1 MKNLK
6 NKAFTLIETLVALV
20 IGMIAIGAMY
30 FAYQYF
36 NNTYQSITDRA
47 AMSEAGRNSL
57 SLIAKDLRNAGYKNI
72 NYLKKVWDRKI
83 EVKNNYNSKGADYLR
98 IWYNSDQNTRMQAEY
113 YIEQTGNQI
122 NLVKQ
127 LIENPEAGSDAKK
140 AYCERYSNQRN
151 CKPMVIVEN
160 VTDFQV
166 VLRDNTGAELTSVGL
181 FSADAIANQDKVHTA
196 EIYVTV
202 RSPNELYKTSKTT
215 KILNHNFSLQKND
228 QYHRE
233 TFYLSVYLR
242 NLVKI

>member
-1 MKNLK
+1 MKDLK

-57 SLIAKDLRNAGYKNI
+57 SLIAKDLKNAGYKDI
-72 NYLKKVWDRKI
+72 NYSRSAWDRKI
-83 EVKNNYNSKGADYLR
+83 EVKNNYNSRGADYLS
-98 IWYNSDQNTRMQAEY
+98 IWFNSDQNTRIQSEY
-113 YIEQTGNQI
+113 YIEQTGSQT

-127 LIENPEAGSDAKK
+127 LIENPVVDPKK

-166 VLRDNTGAELTSVGL
+166 VLRDSTGNELTSVGL
-181 FSADAIANQDKVHTA
+181 SSAEAIANQDKVHTA

-202 RSPNELYKTSKTT
+202 RSPNELYKTSKIT
-215 KILNHNFSLQKND
+215 KILNHNFTLQKND

-242 NLVKI
+242 NLIKI

>member
-1 MKNLK
+1 MKHLK
-6 NKAFTLIETLVALV
+6 DKAFTLIETLVALV

-57 SLIAKDLRNAGYKNI
+57 SLIAKDLKNAGYKDI
-72 NYLKKVWDRKI
+72 NYSRSAWDRKI
-83 EVKNNYNSKGADYLR
+83 EVKNNYNSKGADYLS
-98 IWYNSDQNTRMQAEY
+98 IWFNSDQNTRIQSEY
-113 YIEQTGNQI
+113 YIEQTGSQT

-127 LIENPEAGSDAKK
+127 LIENPVVDPKK

-151 CKPMVIVEN
+151 CKPMIIVEN

-166 VLRDNTGAELTSVGL
+166 VLRDSTGNELTSVGL
-181 FSADAIANQDKVHTA
+181 SSAEAIANQDMVHTA

-202 RSPNELYKTSKTT
+202 RSPNELYKTSKIT
-215 KILNHNFSLQKND
+215 KILNHNFTLQKND

-242 NLVKI
+242 NLIKI

>member
-1 MKNLK
+1 MKHLK

-57 SLIAKDLRNAGYKNI
+57 SLIAKDLKNAGYKDI
-72 NYLKKVWDRKI
+72 NYSRSAWDRKI
-83 EVKNNYNSKGADYLR
+83 EVKNNYNSRGADYLS
-98 IWYNSDQNTRMQAEY
+98 IWFNSDQNTRIQSEY
-113 YIEQTGNQI
+113 YIEQTGSQT

-127 LIENPEAGSDAKK
+127 LIENPVVDPKK

-166 VLRDNTGAELTSVGL
+166 VLRDSTGNELTSVGL
-181 FSADAIANQDKVHTA
+181 SSAEAIANQDKVHTA

-215 KILNHNFSLQKND
+215 KILNHNFTLQKND

-242 NLVKI
+242 NLIKI

>member
-1 MKNLK
+1 MKHLK

-57 SLIAKDLRNAGYKNI
+57 SLIAKDLKNAGYKDI
-72 NYLKKVWDRKI
+72 NYSRSAWDRKI
-83 EVKNNYNSKGADYLR
+83 EVKNNYNSKGADYLS
-98 IWYNSDQNTRMQAEY
+98 IWFNSDQNTRIQSEY
-113 YIEQTGNQI
+113 YIEQTGSQT

-127 LIENPEAGSDAKK
+127 LIENPVVDPKK

-166 VLRDNTGAELTSVGL
+166 VLRDSTGNELTSVGL
-181 FSADAIANQDKVHTA
+181 SSAEAIANQDKVHTA

-202 RSPNELYKTSKTT
+202 RSPNELYKTSKIT
-215 KILNHNFSLQKND
+215 KILNHNFTLQKND

-242 NLVKI
+242 NLIKI

>member
-72 NYLKKVWDRKI
+72 NYPRSWDRKI

-98 IWYNSDQNTRMQAEY
+98 IWYNSDPNTRMQAEY
-113 YIEQTGNQI
+113 YIEQTGNQT
-122 NLVKQ
+122 NLVRK
-127 LIENPEAGSDAKK
+127 LIENPVVDPKEV
-140 AYCERYSNQRN
+140 YCEKTNQRN

-166 VLRDNTGAELTSVGL
+166 VLRDNSGAELTTSWGSYPVT
-181 FSADAIANQDKVHTA
+181 NQDKVHTA

-242 NLVKI
+242 NLIKI

>member
-1 MKNLK
+1 MKHFK

-72 NYLKKVWDRKI
+72 NYPRSWDRKI
-83 EVKNNYNSKGADYLR
+83 EVKNNYNSRGADYLS
-98 IWYNSDQNTRMQAEY
+98 IWFNSDQNTRIQTEY
-113 YIEQTGNQI
+113 YIEQTGSQT

-127 LIENPEAGSDAKK
+127 LIENPVVDPKK

-215 KILNHNFSLQKND
+215 KILNHNFSVQKND

-242 NLVKI
+242 NLIKI

>member
-1 MKNLK
+1 MKDLK

-72 NYLKKVWDRKI
+72 NYSRSDWDRKI
-83 EVKNNYNSKGADYLR
+83 EVKNNYNSRGADYLS
-98 IWYNSDQNTRMQAEY
+98 IWFNSDQNTRIQSEY
-113 YIEQTGNQI
+113 YIEQTGSQT

-127 LIENPEAGSDAKK
+127 LIENPVVDPKK

-151 CKPMVIVEN
+151 CKPMIIVEN

-166 VLRDNTGAELTSVGL
+166 VLRDSTGNELTSVGL
-181 FSADAIANQDKVHTA
+181 SSAEAIANQDKVHTA

-242 NLVKI
+242 NLIKI

>member
-1 MKNLK
+1 MKHLK
-6 NKAFTLIETLVALV
+6 DKAFTLIETLVALV

-57 SLIAKDLRNAGYKNI
+57 SLIAKDLKNAGYKDI
-72 NYLKKVWDRKI
+72 NYSRSAWDRKI
-83 EVKNNYNSKGADYLR
+83 EVKNNYNSRGADYLS
-98 IWYNSDQNTRMQAEY
+98 IWFNSDQNTRIQSEY
-113 YIEQTGNQI
+113 YIEQTGSQT

-127 LIENPEAGSDAKK
+127 LIENPVVDPKK

-166 VLRDNTGAELTSVGL
+166 VLRDSTGNELTSVGL
-181 FSADAIANQDKVHTA
+181 SSAEAIANQDKVHTA

-202 RSPNELYKTSKTT
+202 RSPNELYKTSKIT
-215 KILNHNFSLQKND
+215 KILNHNFTLQKND

-242 NLVKI
+242 NLIKI

>member
-1 MKNLK
+1 MKHLK
-6 NKAFTLIETLVALV
+6 DKAFTLIETLVALV

-57 SLIAKDLRNAGYKNI
+57 SLIAKDLKNAGYKDI
-72 NYLKKVWDRKI
+72 NYSRSAWDRKI
-83 EVKNNYNSKGADYLR
+83 EVKNNYNSRGADYLS
-98 IWYNSDQNTRMQAEY
+98 IWFNSDQNTRIQSEY
-113 YIEQTGNQI
+113 YIEQTGSQT

-127 LIENPEAGSDAKK
+127 LIENPVVDPKK

-151 CKPMVIVEN
+151 CKPMIIVEN

-166 VLRDNTGAELTSVGL
+166 VLRDSTGNELTSVGL
-181 FSADAIANQDKVHTA
+181 SSAEAIANQDKVHTA

-202 RSPNELYKTSKTT
+202 RSPNELYKTSKIT
-215 KILNHNFSLQKND
+215 KILNHNFTLQKND

-242 NLVKI
+242 NLIKI

>member
-1 MKNLK
+1 MKDLK

-57 SLIAKDLRNAGYKNI
+57 SLIAKDLKNAGYKDI
-72 NYLKKVWDRKI
+72 NYSRSAWDRKI
-83 EVKNNYNSKGADYLR
+83 EVKNNYNSRGADYLS
-98 IWYNSDQNTRMQAEY
+98 IWFNSDQNTRIQSEY
-113 YIEQTGNQI
+113 YIEQTGSQT

-127 LIENPEAGSDAKK
+127 LIENPVVDPKK

-166 VLRDNTGAELTSVGL
+166 VLRDSTGNELTSVGL
-181 FSADAIANQDKVHTA
+181 SSAEAIANQDMVHTA

-215 KILNHNFSLQKND
+215 KILNHNFTLQKND

-242 NLVKI
+242 NLIKI

>member
-1 MKNLK
+1 MKHLK

-57 SLIAKDLRNAGYKNI
+57 SLIAKDLKNAGYKDI
-72 NYLKKVWDRKI
+72 NYSRSAWDRKI
-83 EVKNNYNSKGADYLR
+83 EVKNNYNSRGADYLS
-98 IWYNSDQNTRMQAEY
+98 IWFNSDQNTRIQSEY
-113 YIEQTGNQI
+113 YIEQTGSQT

-127 LIENPEAGSDAKK
+127 LIENPVVDPKK

-151 CKPMVIVEN
+151 CKPMIIVEN

-166 VLRDNTGAELTSVGL
+166 VLRDSTGNELTSVGL
-181 FSADAIANQDKVHTA
+181 SSAEAIANQDKVHTA

-215 KILNHNFSLQKND
+215 KILNHNFTLQKND

-242 NLVKI
+242 NLIKI

>member
-72 NYLKKVWDRKI
+72 NYSRSAWDRKI
-83 EVKNNYNSKGADYLR
+83 EVKNNYNSRGADYLS
-98 IWYNSDQNTRMQAEY
+98 IWFNSDQNTRIQSEY
-113 YIEQTGNQI
+113 YIEQTGSQT

-127 LIENPEAGSDAKK
+127 LIENPVVDPKK

-151 CKPMVIVEN
+151 CKPMIIVEN

-166 VLRDNTGAELTSVGL
+166 VLRDSTGNELTSVGL
-181 FSADAIANQDKVHTA
+181 SSAEAIANQDKVHTA

-202 RSPNELYKTSKTT
+202 RSPNELYKTSKIT
-215 KILNHNFSLQKND
+215 KILNHNFTLQKND

-242 NLVKI
+242 NLIKI

>member
-57 SLIAKDLRNAGYKNI
+57 SLIAKDLKNAGYKDI
-72 NYLKKVWDRKI
+72 NYSRSAWDRKI
-83 EVKNNYNSKGADYLR
+83 EVKNNYNSRGADYLS
-98 IWYNSDQNTRMQAEY
+98 IWFNSDQNTRIQSEY
-113 YIEQTGNQI
+113 YIEQTGSQT

-127 LIENPEAGSDAKK
+127 LIENPVVDPKK

-166 VLRDNTGAELTSVGL
+166 VLRDSTGNELTSVGL
-181 FSADAIANQDKVHTA
+181 SSAEAIANQDKVHTA

-215 KILNHNFSLQKND
+215 KILNHNFTLQKND

-242 NLVKI
+242 NLIKI

>member
-1 MKNLK
+1 MKHLK
-6 NKAFTLIETLVALV
+6 DKAFTLIETLVALV

-57 SLIAKDLRNAGYKNI
+57 SLIAKDLKNAGYKDI
-72 NYLKKVWDRKI
+72 NYSRSAWDRKI
-83 EVKNNYNSKGADYLR
+83 EVKNNYNSRGADYLS
-98 IWYNSDQNTRMQAEY
+98 IWFNSDQNTRIQSEY
-113 YIEQTGNQI
+113 YIEQTGSQT

-127 LIENPEAGSDAKK
+127 LIENPVVDPKK
-140 AYCERYSNQRN
+140 AYCERYDIQRN
-151 CKPMVIVEN
+151 CKPMIIVEN

-166 VLRDNTGAELTSVGL
+166 VLRDSTGNELTSVGL
-181 FSADAIANQDKVHTA
+181 SSAEAIANQDKVHTA

-202 RSPNELYKTSKTT
+202 RSPNELYKTSRTT
-215 KILNHNFSLQKND
+215 KILNHNFTLQKND

-242 NLVKI
+242 NLIKI

>member
-1 MKNLK
+1 MKHLK
-6 NKAFTLIETLVALV
+6 DKAFTLIETLVALV

-57 SLIAKDLRNAGYKNI
+57 SLIAKDLKNAGYKDI
-72 NYLKKVWDRKI
+72 NYSRSAWDRKI
-83 EVKNNYNSKGADYLR
+83 EVKNNYNSRGADYLS
-98 IWYNSDQNTRMQAEY
+98 IWFNSDQNTRIQSEY
-113 YIEQTGNQI
+113 YIEQTGSQT

-127 LIENPEAGSDAKK
+127 LIENPVVDPKK

-151 CKPMVIVEN
+151 CKPMIIVEN

-166 VLRDNTGAELTSVGL
+166 VLRDSTGNELTSVGL
-181 FSADAIANQDKVHTA
+181 SSAEAIANQDKVHTA

-215 KILNHNFSLQKND
+215 KILNHNFSVQKND

-242 NLVKI
+242 NLIKI

>member
-1 MKNLK
+1 MYWGNCQMKDFK

-36 NNTYQSITDRA
+36 NNTYLSITDRA

-72 NYLKKVWDRKI
+72 NYPRSWDRKI

-98 IWYNSDQNTRMQAEY
+98 IWYNSDPNTRMQAEY
-113 YIEQTGNQI
+113 YIEQTGNQT
-122 NLVKQ
+122 NLVRK
-127 LIENPEAGSDAKK
+127 LIENPVVDPKEV
-140 AYCERYSNQRN
+140 YCEKTNQRN

-166 VLRDNTGAELTSVGL
+166 VLRDNSGAELTTSWGSYPVT
-181 FSADAIANQDKVHTA
+181 NQDKVHTA

-202 RSPNELYKTSKTT
+202 RSPNELYKTIKTT
-215 KILNHNFSLQKND
+215 NILNHNSSMQKKD

-233 TFYLSVYLR
+233 TFYLSV
-242 NLVKI
+242 

>member
-1 MKNLK
+1 MKHLK

-57 SLIAKDLRNAGYKNI
+57 SLIAKDLKNAGYKDI
-72 NYLKKVWDRKI
+72 NYSRSAWDRKI
-83 EVKNNYNSKGADYLR
+83 EVKNNYNSRGADYLS
-98 IWYNSDQNTRMQAEY
+98 IWFNSDQNTRIQSEY
-113 YIEQTGNQI
+113 YIEQTGSQT

-127 LIENPEAGSDAKK
+127 LIENPVVDPKK

-166 VLRDNTGAELTSVGL
+166 VLRDSTGNELTSVGL
-181 FSADAIANQDKVHTA
+181 SSAEAIANQDMVHTA

-215 KILNHNFSLQKND
+215 KILNHNFTLQKND

-242 NLVKI
+242 NLIKI

>member
-1 MKNLK
+1 MSDLK

-20 IGMIAIGAMY
+20 IGMIAVGAMY

-72 NYLKKVWDRKI
+72 NYPRSWDRKI
-83 EVKNNYNSKGADYLR
+83 EVKNNYNSRGADYLS
-98 IWYNSDQNTRMQAEY
+98 IWFNSDQNTRIQSEY
-113 YIEQTGNQI
+113 YIEQTGSQT

-127 LIENPEAGSDAKK
+127 LIENPVVDPKK

-181 FSADAIANQDKVHTA
+181 FSANAIANQDKVHTA

-242 NLVKI
+242 NLIKI

>member
-1 MKNLK
+1 MKHLK
-6 NKAFTLIETLVALV
+6 DKAFTLIETLVALV

-57 SLIAKDLRNAGYKNI
+57 SLIAKDLKNAGYKDI
-72 NYLKKVWDRKI
+72 NYSRSAWDRKI
-83 EVKNNYNSKGADYLR
+83 EVKNNYNSRGADYLS
-98 IWYNSDQNTRMQAEY
+98 IWFNSDQNTRIQSEY
-113 YIEQTGNQI
+113 YIEQTGSQT

-127 LIENPEAGSDAKK
+127 LIENPVVDPKK

-166 VLRDNTGAELTSVGL
+166 VLRDSTGNELTSVGL
-181 FSADAIANQDKVHTA
+181 SSAEAIANQDMVHTA

-202 RSPNELYKTSKTT
+202 RSPNELYKTSKIT
-215 KILNHNFSLQKND
+215 KILNHNFTLQKND

-242 NLVKI
+242 NLIKI

>member
-72 NYLKKVWDRKI
+72 NYSRSAWDRKI
-83 EVKNNYNSKGADYLR
+83 EVKNNYNSRGADYLS
-98 IWYNSDQNTRMQAEY
+98 IWFNSDQNTRIQSEY
-113 YIEQTGNQI
+113 YIEQTGSQT

-127 LIENPEAGSDAKK
+127 LIENPVVDPKK

-151 CKPMVIVEN
+151 CKPMIIVEN

-166 VLRDNTGAELTSVGL
+166 VLRDSTGNELTSVGL
-181 FSADAIANQDKVHTA
+181 SSAEAIANQDMVHTA

-202 RSPNELYKTSKTT
+202 RSPNELYKTSKIT
-215 KILNHNFSLQKND
+215 KILNHNFTLQKND

-242 NLVKI
+242 NLIKI

>member
-1 MKNLK
+1 MSDLK

-20 IGMIAIGAMY
+20 IGMIAVGAMY

-72 NYLKKVWDRKI
+72 NYSRSVWDRKI
-83 EVKNNYNSKGADYLR
+83 EVKNNYNSRGADYLS
-98 IWYNSDQNTRMQAEY
+98 IWFNSDQNTRIQTEY
-113 YIEQTGNQI
+113 YIEQTGSQT

-127 LIENPEAGSDAKK
+127 LIENPVVDPKK

-181 FSADAIANQDKVHTA
+181 FSANAIANQDKVHTA

-242 NLVKI
+242 NLIKI

>member
-72 NYLKKVWDRKI
+72 NYSRSTWDRKI
-83 EVKNNYNSKGADYLR
+83 EVKNNHNSKGADYLR
-98 IWYNSDQNTRMQAEY
+98 IWYNSDPNTRIQAEY
-113 YIEQTGNQI
+113 YIEQTGNQT

-127 LIENPEAGSDAKK
+127 LIENPVVDPKK
-140 AYCERYSNQRN
+140 AYCERYDIQRN

-166 VLRDNTGAELTSVGL
+166 VLRDNSGAELTTSWGSYPVT
-181 FSADAIANQDKVHTA
+181 NQDKVHTV

-202 RSPNELYKTSKTT
+202 RSPNEIYKTSKTT

>member
-1 MKNLK
+1 MKHLK

-57 SLIAKDLRNAGYKNI
+57 SLIAKDLKNAGYKDI
-72 NYLKKVWDRKI
+72 NYSRSAWDRKI
-83 EVKNNYNSKGADYLR
+83 EVKNNYNSRGADYLS
-98 IWYNSDQNTRMQAEY
+98 IWFNSDQNTRIQTEY
-113 YIEQTGNQI
+113 YIEQTGSQT

-127 LIENPEAGSDAKK
+127 LIENPVVDPKK
-140 AYCERYSNQRN
+140 AYCERYDIQRN
-151 CKPMVIVEN
+151 CKPMIIVEN

-166 VLRDNTGAELTSVGL
+166 VLRDSTGNELTSVGL
-181 FSADAIANQDKVHTA
+181 SSAEAIANQDMVHTA

-202 RSPNELYKTSKTT
+202 RSPNELYKTSKIT
-215 KILNHNFSLQKND
+215 KILNHNFTLQKNY

-242 NLVKI
+242 NLIKI

>member
-57 SLIAKDLRNAGYKNI
+57 SLIAKDLKNAGFKDI
-72 NYLKKVWDRKI
+72 NYSRSAWDRKI
-83 EVKNNYNSKGADYLR
+83 EVKNNYNSKGADYLS
-98 IWYNSDQNTRMQAEY
+98 IWFNSDQNTRVQTEY
-113 YIEQTGNQI
+113 YIEQTGSQT

-127 LIENPEAGSDAKK
+127 LIENPVVDPKK

-166 VLRDNTGAELTSVGL
+166 VLRDSTGNELTSVGL
-181 FSADAIANQDKVHTA
+181 SSAEAIANQDKVHTA

-202 RSPNELYKTSKTT
+202 RSPNELYKTSKIT
-215 KILNHNFSLQKND
+215 KILNHNFTLQKND

-242 NLVKI
+242 NLIKI

>member
-1 MKNLK
+1 MKHLK
-6 NKAFTLIETLVALV
+6 DKAFTLIETLVALV

-57 SLIAKDLRNAGYKNI
+57 SLIAKDLKNAGYKDI
-72 NYLKKVWDRKI
+72 NYSRSAWDRKI
-83 EVKNNYNSKGADYLR
+83 EVKNNYNSRGADYLS
-98 IWYNSDQNTRMQAEY
+98 IWFNSDQNTRIQTEY
-113 YIEQTGNQI
+113 YIEQTGSQT

-127 LIENPEAGSDAKK
+127 LIENPVVDPKK
-140 AYCERYSNQRN
+140 AYCERYDIQRN
-151 CKPMVIVEN
+151 CKPMIIVEN

-166 VLRDNTGAELTSVGL
+166 VLRDSTGNELTSVGL
-181 FSADAIANQDKVHTA
+181 SSAEAIANQDKVHTA

-215 KILNHNFSLQKND
+215 KILNHNFTLQKND

-233 TFYLSVYLR
+233 TFF
-242 NLVKI
+242 

>member
-72 NYLKKVWDRKI
+72 NYSRSAWDRKI
-83 EVKNNYNSKGADYLR
+83 EVKNNYNSRGADYLS
-98 IWYNSDQNTRMQAEY
+98 IWFNSDQNTRIQSEY
-113 YIEQTGNQI
+113 YIEQTGSQT

-127 LIENPEAGSDAKK
+127 LIENPVVDPKK

-166 VLRDNTGAELTSVGL
+166 VLRDSTGNELTSVGL
-181 FSADAIANQDKVHTA
+181 SSAEAIANQDKVHTA

-202 RSPNELYKTSKTT
+202 RSPNELYKTSKIT
-215 KILNHNFSLQKND
+215 KILNHNFTLQKND

-242 NLVKI
+242 NLIKI

>member
-1 MKNLK
+1 MKHLK

-57 SLIAKDLRNAGYKNI
+57 SLIAKDLKNAGYKDI
-72 NYLKKVWDRKI
+72 NYSRSAWDRKI
-83 EVKNNYNSKGADYLR
+83 EVKNNYNSKGADYLS
-98 IWYNSDQNTRMQAEY
+98 IWFNSDQNTRIQSEY
-113 YIEQTGNQI
+113 YIEQTGSQT

-127 LIENPEAGSDAKK
+127 LIENPVVDPKK

-166 VLRDNTGAELTSVGL
+166 VLRDSTGNELTSVGL
-181 FSADAIANQDKVHTA
+181 SSAEAIANQDKVHTA

-215 KILNHNFSLQKND
+215 KILNHNFSVQKND

-242 NLVKI
+242 NLIKI

>member
-57 SLIAKDLRNAGYKNI
+57 SLIAKDLKNAGYKDI
-72 NYLKKVWDRKI
+72 NYSRSAWDRKI
-83 EVKNNYNSKGADYLR
+83 EVKNNYNSKGADYLS
-98 IWYNSDQNTRMQAEY
+98 IWFNSDQNTRIQSEY
-113 YIEQTGNQI
+113 YIEQTGSQT

-127 LIENPEAGSDAKK
+127 LIENPVVDPKK

-151 CKPMVIVEN
+151 CKPMIIVEN

-166 VLRDNTGAELTSVGL
+166 VLRDSTGNELTSVGL
-181 FSADAIANQDKVHTA
+181 SSAEAIANQDMVHTA

-215 KILNHNFSLQKND
+215 KILNHNFTLQKND

-242 NLVKI
+242 NLIKI

>member
-1 MKNLK
+1 MKDLK

-72 NYLKKVWDRKI
+72 NYSRSAWDRKI
-83 EVKNNYNSKGADYLR
+83 EVKNNYNSRGADYLS
-98 IWYNSDQNTRMQAEY
+98 IWFNSDQNTRIQTEY
-113 YIEQTGNQI
+113 YIEQTGSQT

-127 LIENPEAGSDAKK
+127 LIENPVVDPKK

-151 CKPMVIVEN
+151 CKPMIIVEN

-181 FSADAIANQDKVHTA
+181 FSAEAIANQDKVHTA

-215 KILNHNFSLQKND
+215 KILNHNFSVQKND

-242 NLVKI
+242 NLIKI

>member
-57 SLIAKDLRNAGYKNI
+57 SLIAKDLKNAGYKDI
-72 NYLKKVWDRKI
+72 NYSRSAWDRKI
-83 EVKNNYNSKGADYLR
+83 EVKNNYNSRGADYLS
-98 IWYNSDQNTRMQAEY
+98 IWFNSDQNTRIQSEY
-113 YIEQTGNQI
+113 YIEQTGSQT

-127 LIENPEAGSDAKK
+127 LIENPVVDPKK

-166 VLRDNTGAELTSVGL
+166 VLRDSTGNELTSVGL
-181 FSADAIANQDKVHTA
+181 SSAEAIANQDKVHTA

-202 RSPNELYKTSKTT
+202 RSPNELYKTSKIT
-215 KILNHNFSLQKND
+215 KILNHNFTLQKND

-242 NLVKI
+242 NLIKI

>member
-1 MKNLK
+1 MKHLK
-6 NKAFTLIETLVALV
+6 DKAFTLIETLVALV

-57 SLIAKDLRNAGYKNI
+57 SLIAKDLKNAGYKDI
-72 NYLKKVWDRKI
+72 NYSRSAWDRKI
-83 EVKNNYNSKGADYLR
+83 EVKNNYNSRGADYLS
-98 IWYNSDQNTRMQAEY
+98 IWFNSDQNTRIQTEY
-113 YIEQTGNQI
+113 YIEQTGSQT

-127 LIENPEAGSDAKK
+127 LIENPVVDPKK
-140 AYCERYSNQRN
+140 AYCERYDIQRN
-151 CKPMVIVEN
+151 CKPMIIVEN

-166 VLRDNTGAELTSVGL
+166 VLRDSTGNELTSVGL
-181 FSADAIANQDKVHTA
+181 SSAEAIANQDKVHTA

-202 RSPNELYKTSKTT
+202 RSPNELYKTSKIT
-215 KILNHNFSLQKND
+215 KILNHNFTLQKND

-242 NLVKI
+242 NLIKI